1 MVLFSLWSD
10 VEVLQVTPDL
20 PDLIALGFAGL
31 SFLDVREGSPQ
42 LVNPVACPLLA
53 GIKSQSGEQ
62 AAKIIE

>member
-20 PDLIALGFAGL
+20 SDLIALGFAGL
-31 SFLDVREGSPQ
+31 FFLDVRESGPQ
-42 LVNPVACPLLA
+42 LVNPVACSLLA
-53 GIKSQSGEQ
+53 GLKSQSSEQ